1 MKRQYKIAAIQTV
14 SNHIVADNLKA
25 AGELIVR
32 AAGEGAELVALP
44 EYFCIM
50 GQKETDKVEA
60 REPFAPRSAGGTG
73 SAGSASS
80 TGGNRSANNSSPIQ
94 DFLADAAARNK
105 VWLIGGT
112 IPIDCGST
120 EKILNTSLVFDAA
133 GQCVARYDKIHLFG
147 FRKTHDDGR
156 VEQFD
161 EARTIR
167 HGSNAPVAFDSPFGR
182 LGLSVCYDLRFPE
195 MYRAL
200 SPKNAP
206 CDVILVPSAFTATT
220 GRAHWEPLLRA
231 RAIENLAYVLAP
243 AQGGKH
249 SSGRRTHG
257 HSMLIDPWG
266 VVTAEK
272 TDEGAGVVIGEI
284 NLDLIAEHRASLP
297 ALEHRTL

>member
-14 SNHIVADNLKA
+14 SNHVVADNLKA
-25 AGELIVR
+25 AGDLIAR
-32 AAGEGAELVALP
+32 AAGDGAELVALP

-50 GQKETDKVEA
+50 GQKETDKVDA
-60 REPFAPRSAGGTG
+60 REPFAAGG
-73 SAGSASS
+73 A
-80 TGGNRSANNSSPIQ
+80 NRMTSPIQ
-94 DFLADAAARNK
+94 DFLARTAARHK
-105 VWLIGGT
+105 VWLVGGT
-112 IPIDCGST
+112 IPLDCGST
-120 EKILNTSLVFDAA
+120 EKILNTSLVFNSE
-133 GQCVARYDKIHLFG
+133 GQCVARYDKIHLFS

-161 EARTIR
+161 ESRTIR
-167 HGSNAPVAFDSPFGR
+167 HGSNAPVTLDSPFGK

-200 SPKNAP
+200 SPKEAP
-206 CDVILVPSAFTATT
+206 CDVLLVPSAFTATT
-220 GRAHWEPLLRA
+220 GKAHWEPLLRA

-266 VVTAEK
+266 AVIAEK
-272 TDEGAGVVIGEI
+272 TDEGAGVVMGEI
-284 NLDLIAEHRASLP
+284 NLDLMAQQRASLP

>member
-14 SNHIVADNLKA
+14 SNHVVADNLKA
-25 AGELIVR
+25 AGELIAR
-32 AAGEGAELVALP
+32 AAGDGAELIALP

-50 GQKETDKVEA
+50 GQKETDKVDA
-60 REPFAPRSAGGTG
+60 REPFVAGGA
-73 SAGSASS
+73 AGNSPSHSHSS
-80 TGGNRSANNSSPIQ
+80 QNGNNGNASPIQ
-94 DFLADAAARNK
+94 DFLASAAACHK
-105 VWLIGGT
+105 VWLVGGT
-112 IPIDCGST
+112 IPIDCGSS
-120 EKILNTSLVFDAA
+120 EKILNTSLVFNSE
-133 GQCVARYDKIHLFG
+133 GECVARYDKIHLFG

-161 EARTIR
+161 ESRTIR
-167 HGSNAPVAFDSPFGR
+167 HGTNAPVTLDSPFGK

-200 SPKNAP
+200 SPKEAP

-220 GRAHWEPLLRA
+220 GKAHWEPLLRS
-231 RAIENLAYVLAP
+231 RAIENLAYVAAP

-266 VVTAEK
+266 VVIAEK
-272 TDEGAGVVIGEI
+272 TDEGAGVVMGEI

>member
-1 MKRQYKIAAIQTV
+1 MKRQYHIAAIQTV
-14 SNHIVADNLKA
+14 STHVVADNLKA
-25 AGELIVR
+25 AGELIAR
-32 AAGEGAELVALP
+32 AAGDGAELIALP

-50 GQKETDKVEA
+50 GQKETDKVDA
-60 REPFAPRSAGGTG
+60 REPFAAG
-73 SAGSASS
+73 AAM
-80 TGGNRSANNSSPIQ
+80 RNSSPIQ
-94 DFLADAAARNK
+94 EFLASTAARHK
-105 VWLIGGT
+105 VWLVGGT
-112 IPIDCGST
+112 IPVDCGSS
-120 EKILNTSLVFDAA
+120 EKILNTSLVFNSE
-133 GQCVARYDKIHLFG
+133 GECVARYDKIHLFG

-156 VEQFD
+156 IEQFD
-161 EARTIR
+161 ESRTIR
-167 HGSNAPVAFDSPFGR
+167 HGTNAPVALDSPFGR

-200 SPKNAP
+200 SPKEAP

-220 GRAHWEPLLRA
+220 GHAHWEPLLRA

-272 TDEGAGVVIGEI
+272 TDEGAGVVMGEI
-284 NLDLIAEHRASLP
+284 NLDLIAQHRAALP

>member
-1 MKRQYKIAAIQTV
+1 MARKYKIAAIQTV
-14 SNHIVADNLKA
+14 SSHIVADNIAA
-25 AGELIVR
+25 AGELIAL
-32 AAGEGAELVALP
+32 AAGEGAQLIALP

-50 GQKETDKVEA
+50 GLKETDKVDA
-60 REPFAPRSAGGTG
+60 REPFAQNSPRGPLQT
-73 SAGSASS
+73 
-80 TGGNRSANNSSPIQ
+80 
-94 DFLADAAARNK
+94 FLAETAARHK
-105 VWLIGGT
+105 VWLVGGT
-112 IPIDCGST
+112 IPIDCGSG
-120 EKILNTSLVFDAA
+120 EKILNTSLVFDDSGA
-133 GQCVARYDKIHLFG
+133 CVARYDKIHLFG
-147 FRKTHDDGR
+147 FRKTHEDGR

-200 SPKNAP
+200 STKEAP
-206 CDVILVPSAFTATT
+206 CDVIFVPSAFTATT
-220 GRAHWEPLLRA
+220 GKAHWEPLLRA

-266 VVTAEK
+266 EVLAEK
-272 TDEGAGVVIGEI
+272 ADEGAGVVIGEVD
-284 NLDLIAEHRASLP
+284 LDLVAQHRASLP